1 MSPRPPPPLALDR
14 VARRRW
20 PSLLGWVLLA
30 FGLSAVAGVLFEYLA
45 LDARLADE
53 TRLLARARRAVDAR
67 GGGGAPPRPLADGEI
82 RPALAVAGLLA
93 RDWTGLLAELER
105 AADDPGVAL
114 LELEQDAATG
124 SLRLAGEARTLSE
137 VFAFVSRL
145 EAGPRVRQP
154 RLAGYAL
161 RAGEGEPVVS
171 FQLTARWEARP

>member
-30 FGLSAVAGVLFEYLA
+30 FGLSAAAGVLLEYQT

-82 RPALAVAGLLA
+82 RPALAVA
-93 RDWTGLLAELER
+93 GLLAELER